1 MPFRQSS
8 PSSPPQRELPPH
20 DVPDVWLKAAVLG
33 SLWAAVEIIAGSF
46 LHNVRIPFA
55 GAALASAGVA
65 ILVSGQDHWRTKG
78 LFWRAGVICALMKAV
93 SPSAII
99 LGPMIGIMT
108 EALLLEG
115 ATRLLGMNPAGYVVG
130 GALAVSWTLAQKV
143 TNYVITFGADVVALY
158 VRLYDTVAANLG
170 ITQVGPLDLVLA
182 GFLLHAFAG
191 AAVAGAAVAA
201 VRRARHDDVPLS
213 RATNVAAVATGGALS
228 ETDQRYSLWLL
239 ALSAAALVGG
249 FLALRRAPLWAG
261 LLYVAAAIAV
271 ARWRYP
277 RALRRLMKPRLWAEI
292 VIVMAFAGLLLGGA
306 RDASGAWHWEGLLV
320 GVAMAARA
328 VLVVVGFAV
337 VAVELRNPRVVGWLM
352 RRGMGSVSASLSIA
366 FQALPELTTAMGED
380 PAMLRRPYRLLPRLI
395 RRADAWM
402 EDYKTS
408 SPRELTVVLTGTSGS
423 GTTSFADAIADVL
436 RRKGSPVCGILA
448 PGYWEGGQRS
458 GFDVVELAH
467 GRRGRLAFREANPK
481 QGAVVPFS
489 FDPEGLK
496 LGRAALRPEAWPAG
510 GVMFVDEVGPLELRG
525 GGWADALDELTANR
539 RGPLVLVVREALV
552 DQVSARWLKRAPSVL
567 RPDEASARELAE
579 MLARQAETVR
589 ESESVA

>member
-1 MPFRQSS
+1 MPFRRSI
-8 PSSPPQRELPPH
+8 PSPPPRRELPPH

-65 ILVSGQDHWRTKG
+65 ILVSGQDQWKTKG

-99 LGPMIGIMT
+99 LGPMIGITT

-115 ATRLLGMNPAGYVVG
+115 VTRLLGLNPVGYVVG
-130 GALAVSWTLAQKV
+130 GALAVSWTLAHKV
-143 TNYVITFGADVVALY
+143 INYVITYGTDVVALY
-158 VRLYDTVAANLG
+158 MRLYDTVAANLG
-170 ITQVGPLDLVLA
+170 ITQFGPLDLVLA

-191 AAVAGAAVAA
+191 AAVAGIAV
-201 VRRARHDDVPLS
+201 VVTRRYDGDGALLPRETDRPE
-213 RATNVAAVATGGALS
+213 VATGGALS
-228 ETDQRYSLWLL
+228 ETDQRYSLRLL
-239 ALSAAALVGG
+239 ALSVAALVGG
-249 FLALRRAPLWAG
+249 FLVLGRAPLWTG
-261 LLYVAAAIAV
+261 LLYVGAAIGL

-277 RALRRLMKPRLWAEI
+277 RALRRLAKPRLWAEI
-292 VIVMAFAGLLLGGA
+292 VIVMIFAGLLLGGA

-328 VLVVVGFAV
+328 MLVVVGFAV

-352 RRGMGSVSASLSIA
+352 HRGMGSVSASLSIA
-366 FQALPELTTAMGED
+366 FQALPELTAAMAED
-380 PAMLRRPYRLLPRLI
+380 PAMLRRPHRLLPRLI

-402 EDYKTS
+402 RNYKMS
-408 SPRELTVVLTGTSGS
+408 SPRDLTVVLTGKSGS
-423 GTTSFADAIADVL
+423 GKTSLAQAVVEAL
-436 RRKGSPVCGILA
+436 RRKGIPVCGILA
-448 PGYWEGGQRS
+448 PGYWEAGQRS
-458 GFDVVELAH
+458 GFDIVDLSA
-467 GRRGRLAFREANPK
+467 GRRTRLAFREANPK

-496 LGRAALRPEAWPAG
+496 LGRAALRPESWPAG

-525 GGWADALDELTANR
+525 GGWANALDQLTANQN
-539 RGPLVLVVREALV
+539 GPLVLVIREALV
-552 DQVSARWLKRAPSVL
+552 DQVTARWLKRAPYVVK
-567 RPDEASARELAE
+567 PDEAAAADLADL
-579 MLARQAETVR
+579 LARQAETVR